1 MKRKIH
7 MELLIIAA
15 LAIVL
20 TLLFAL
26 FVFYGL
32 FQEQIIGDLREDAI
46 AFRSMNVFA
55 DPEDLDIGSY
65 TMEEGDRMI
74 TRVEA
79 EGVVRFAS
87 GANEVA
93 MVGDDDWT

>member
-46 AFRSMNVFA
+46 AFRSMN
-55 DPEDLDIGSY
+55 DLRIRRIWISALIRWRRG
-65 TMEEGDRMI
+65 
-74 TRVEA
+74 
-79 EGVVRFAS
+79 AS
-87 GANEVA
+87 GSRW
-93 MVGDDDWT
+93 WTLRAT

>member
-65 TMEEGDRMI
+65 QMASSSLPGRW
-74 TRVEA
+74 RR
-79 EGVVRFAS
+79 GAS
-87 GANEVA
+87 GSRW
-93 MVGDDDWT
+93 WTLRAT